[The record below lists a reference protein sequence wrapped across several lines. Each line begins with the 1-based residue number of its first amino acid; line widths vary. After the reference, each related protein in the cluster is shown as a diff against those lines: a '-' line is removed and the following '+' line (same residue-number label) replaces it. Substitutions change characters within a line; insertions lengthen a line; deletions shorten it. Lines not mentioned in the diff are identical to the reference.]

1 MPANKLSGVNLEY
14 PVHDNDKY
22 PSRISFEVIHSDP
35 PRFST
40 NFESIANWTEEARD
54 DKKPVG
60 TVSNATIR
68 ASGKKV
74 NLYIPQSHQVNE
86 TFSYDTPGLGLS
98 GGALAAGLDAGGN
111 ITSAVGGAID
121 QGFKGLSDLIGAFRG
136 EEIGRLA
143 AVRAANFAPI
153 PDNLKNAVSV
163 SARTT
168 VHPNMRTMFKQVN
181 VREFTFQFNFI
192 PRSQRE
198 SDEVKA
204 IINFF
209 RYYAYPEEIR
219 AELDGNKNI
228 SVPVGYKYPDMFRIR
243 LMTKSRDSGQWV
255 HHGVNMIDTY
265 LRSVSTNFNPTMAV
279 YHSDGDPVEINF
291 AVNFVEHRALARQD
305 IQTPDW
311 EQTQSETQ
319 QTERGYKFTPETATE
334 DDIRSP
340 F

>member
-1 MPANKLSGVNLEY
+1 MGPKKLSGVNLEY
-14 PVHDNDKY
+14 PVHENDLY
-22 PSRISFEVIHSDP
+22 PSKVAFEVIHSDP
-35 PRFST
+35 PRFSA
-40 NFESIANWTEEARD
+40 NFSSIANWTEDTRD
-54 DKKPVG
+54 DRKPVG
-60 TVSNATIR
+60 TVSNGTTR

-74 NLYIPQSHQVNE
+74 SLYIPQSHQVSE
-86 TFSYDTPGLGLS
+86 IFSYDTPGLGLA
-98 GGALAAGLDAGGN
+98 GGALAAGLEAGGDVA
-111 ITSAVGGAID
+111 SAVSGAID
-121 QGFKGLSDLIGAFRG
+121 QGFKGLSDLIGAFKG
-136 EEIGRLA
+136 EEIGRLG

-153 PDNLKNAVSV
+153 PAEAKAAVSV
-163 SARTT
+163 AARTT

-181 VREFTFQFNFI
+181 VREFGFQFNFI

-243 LMTKSRDSGQWV
+243 LMTKNKNSGQWV
-255 HHGVNMIDTY
+255 RHGVNMIDTY
-265 LRSVSTNFNPTMAV
+265 LRSITTNFNPTMAV
-279 YHSDGDPVEINF
+279 YHADGDPVEINLNL
-291 AVNFVEHRALARQD
+291 NFIEHRALARQD
-305 IQTPDW
+305 IETPDW
-311 EQTQSETQ
+311 EQSSSETAQ
-319 QTERGYKFTPETATE
+319 PTKGSVFTPVNATE